1 MAFAVGRGA
10 SLRAVARLF
19 RVGPA
24 TVHYWVQRAG
34 DKPLN
39 QVDWSNRPRVPHR
52 TRRTDTALEDLV
64 LMVRREL
71 KETSDLGEFGA
82 VAIHRELL
90 ERSIASVPSL
100 RTIGRI
106 LERRGALDGRRRLR
120 HRPPPLGWYLPDV
133 AEGRSELDS
142 FDVVEG
148 LVIEGGI
155 AVDILN
161 GISLHGGLIASWPDT
176 AITATKSVEALV
188 QHWRTF
194 GLPAYAQFDN
204 DSRFQGTHRFPDS
217 IGRVMRLCLS
227 LNVTPVFTPPRETG
241 FQAAIES
248 FNGRWQAKVWQRFHY
263 ESLAGLQAQ
272 SARYV
277 AAYRGRLMSR
287 VERAPERRPFSQQWQ
302 LDLQAHPCGR
312 MVFLRRT
319 SEQGQVS
326 LLGHTFP
333 VDKNWPHRLVRAEV
347 DLDASLISFYALR
360 RREPKG
366 QRLLTTVEYRL
377 PRKPFTGAS
386 ST

>member
-1 MAFAVGRGA
+1 
-10 SLRAVARLF
+10 
-19 RVGPA
+19 
-24 TVHYWVQRAG
+24 
-34 DKPLN
+34 
-39 QVDWSNRPRVPHR
+39 
-52 TRRTDTALEDLV
+52 
-64 LMVRREL
+64 MVRREL

-90 ERSIASVPSL
+90 ERSIASVPSF

-161 GISLHGGLIASWPDT
+161 GVSLHGGLIASWPDT
-176 AITATKSVEALV
+176 AITATKSVEALL

-194 GLPAYAQFDN
+194 GLPTYAQFDN

-263 ESLAGLQAQ
+263 ESLTGLQAQ
-272 SARYV
+272 SARYI

-287 VERAPERRPFSQQWQ
+287 VERAPERRPFPQQWQ
-302 LDLQAHPCGR
+302 LDLQTHPCGR

-326 LLGHTFP
+326 LLGHTFL

-377 PRKPFTGAS
+377 PRKPFTDAS